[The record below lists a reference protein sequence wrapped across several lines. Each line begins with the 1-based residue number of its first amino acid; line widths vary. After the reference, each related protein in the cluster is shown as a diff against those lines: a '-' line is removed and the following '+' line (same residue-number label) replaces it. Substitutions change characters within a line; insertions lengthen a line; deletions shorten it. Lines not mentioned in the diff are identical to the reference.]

1 MEMSREAIASRE
13 IGRTAIG
20 PRSALL
26 VSAVFLLLIFSVPVG
41 QFFLDLRQGTRLPQ
55 LFGQTAKSGSL
66 EPPWSRLISANR
78 AFLHALHNLENH
90 LEETTVLREIFLPP
104 LQLVLYR
111 YLGQGNEQV
120 VLGREKELFYAPD
133 IDALIGPP
141 FLDPHHLRQRSIGH
155 EIWEIPVTP
164 DPRPAILAFRNQL
177 AEREIELL
185 LVPVPSKAA
194 IEPEK
199 LTGRKTD
206 APLANRS
213 WADFSSVLA
222 GEGVRIF
229 DGRQLLREYA
239 EEHDGAFLASDS
251 HWSPGAMAV
260 FAEAL
265 ATWIAFEFPD
275 LPSSLPW
282 QRRGQEVR
290 GVGDIGK
297 MLILP
302 PGKESLFR
310 QEVTTEQIL
319 TGGEEF
325 WQADPAAEILL
336 LGDSFTNIYSLAGLG
351 WGRGAGLAEQL
362 SYFLARPIDLL
373 ARNDGGAHAT
383 REMLATELHRGR
395 DRLAGK
401 KLVIWQFA
409 ERELQSGDWK
419 QLDLRLGE
427 LSSGDFFLAP
437 ADEPV
442 VVDGVVAAIARS
454 PRPGSVPYRDNLL
467 SLHLVDL
474 SLEDGE
480 DRQALVYAWGMRDN
494 QLTAVAGLRPGD
506 RVRFALQSWEAV
518 TNELA
523 GYRRTSLDDPIV
535 ELELPNWGTL
545 LDAAY

>member
-1 MEMSREAIASRE
+1 MEMSREAIAARE

-20 PRSALL
+20 PRAALL

-41 QFFLDLRQGTRLPQ
+41 QCILDLRQGILLPQ
-55 LFGQTAKSGSL
+55 LFGQTVRPGAL
-66 EPPWSRLISANR
+66 ESPWSRLISANR
-78 AFLHALHNLENH
+78 EILHALHNLENH
-90 LEETTVLREIFLPP
+90 LEDTTVLREIFLPP
-104 LQLVLYR
+104 LQLLLYR

-120 VLGREKELFYAPD
+120 VLGREKVLFYAPD

-141 FLDPHHLRQRSIGH
+141 FLDPHHLRQRSVAH
-155 EIWEIPVTP
+155 EIWEVPVTP
-164 DPRPAILAFRNQL
+164 DPRRAILTFRDQL
-177 AEREIELL
+177 ADRGIELL
-185 LVPVPSKAA
+185 LVPVSSKAA

-199 LTGRKTD
+199 LTGRETD

-213 WADFSSVLA
+213 WADFSTALA
-222 GEGVRIF
+222 NEGVRIF
-229 DGRQLLREYA
+229 TGCRLLREYA
-239 EEHDGAFLASDS
+239 EEHGGAFLVSDS
-251 HWSPGAMAV
+251 HWSPGAMVV

-265 ATWIAFEFPD
+265 ATWIALEFPE
-275 LPSSLPW
+275 LPGSLSW
-282 QRRGQEVR
+282 QRQGQEVSS
-290 GVGDIGK
+290 VGDIGK

-302 PGKESLFR
+302 PGKESSFR
-310 QEVTTEQIL
+310 QEVTIHQIL

-362 SYFLARPIDLL
+362 SYFLATPIDLL

-383 REMLATELHRGR
+383 REMLATELHHGR

-419 QLDLRLGE
+419 QLDLRLGD
-427 LSSGDFFLAP
+427 LSTGDFFLAP

-442 VVDGVVAAIARS
+442 IVDGVVAAIARS
-454 PRPGSVPYRDNLL
+454 PRPGSVPYRDNIL

-474 SLEDGE
+474 SMEDGE
-480 DRQALVYAWGMRDN
+480 NRQALVYAWGMRDN
-494 QLTAVAGLRPGD
+494 QLTAVAGLRTGD
-506 RVRFALQSWEAV
+506 RVRFALQSWETV

-545 LDAAY
+545 LDAAN